1 MITHYVDQR
10 TPEWYAL
17 RRGIPTA
24 SSFDKIITPKT
35 GELSKSAGEYC
46 NKLLAEFFLGE
57 NTDVIPVK
65 TYWMERGE
73 VMEVQA
79 RQFYEFKFDAITE
92 SVGFITNDEGTLGF
106 SPDCLVQGRNKAVEI
121 KCPAPWT
128 HIENVLQGEIDR
140 AYYPQVMGQM
150 YIGGLD
156 EIDWMSYHPEL
167 PPSIITIRR
176 DEEYIAKLANALTS
190 FLDMFERRKQDMI
203 AHGATIKNVQTTV
216 STTEEQQ
223 PENILMAG

>member
-1 MITHYVDQR
+1 MIIHDVEQR
-10 TPEWYAL
+10 SPAWYAL

-35 GELSKSAGEYC
+35 GQLSKSAGDYC
-46 NKLLAEFFLGE
+46 NKLLAEYFLGE

-73 VMEVQA
+73 VMEVEA
-79 RQFYEFKFDAITE
+79 RQLYEFKFDVQTQ
-92 SVGFITNDEGTLGF
+92 SVGFIANDSCTVGA
-106 SPDCLVQGRNKAVEI
+106 SPDCLIVGKKKGEEI

-128 HIENVLQGEIDR
+128 HIENLLQGEIDR
-140 AYYPQVMGQM
+140 DYYPQVMGQM
-150 YIGGLD
+150 YVCELD
-156 EIDWMSYHPEL
+156 EQDFFSYHPAL
-167 PPSIITIRR
+167 PPSIVTVKR
-176 DEEYIAKLANALTS
+176 DEEYIDNLSAALTA
-190 FLDMFERRKQDMI
+190 FLEMFECRKQDMI

-216 STTEEQQ
+216 STTEEQP